1 MNKQDFVLNATI
13 AQSDNGDFRFIFDE
27 PITIKPNSTIV
38 VYWANVQVSAPQADY
53 LKDGFIIYIK
63 LPTNT
68 MTNANDQD
76 ENAFKKNIFL
86 AIPPATQADNSGDD
100 PGGGVPLFS
109 NYTYEPFTPVV
120 HPMENQEQQIT
131 SLSFQ
136 IVDLRTQEPAPTGI
150 APATSVSLSFCI
162 KPGMENNM

>member
-13 AQSDNGDFRFIFDE
+13 ASSDNGDFRFIFDE

-38 VYWANVQVSAPQADY
+38 VYWANVQVAAPQADY
-53 LKDGFIIYIK
+53 LKNGFIIYIK

-68 MTNANDQD
+68 MTNSNDQD
-76 ENAFKKNIFL
+76 ENAFKKSIFL

-100 PGGGVPLFS
+100 PAGLPLVS

-120 HPMENQEQQIT
+120 HEMENQEQQIT

-136 IVDLRTQEPAPTGI
+136 IVDLITQEPAPINIT
-150 APATSVSLSFCI
+150 PATGVSISFCI
-162 KPGMENNM
+162 KPSMENNM